1 MSGLSVSHLS
11 LFLRIAENL
20 SISETARELG
30 TTQPAISRILAGLEE
45 HYGAQLFMRAGRLQL
60 TTEGRL
66 LVRRAQKA
74 LTELESAEAE
84 IESLRRMSVGMLA
97 VGSSHMLTH
106 YYLLPALRQF
116 HEENPHVSIRMENV
130 GILET
135 VRCLLDERIELGV
148 VTTPYGSTGGI
159 EFLPFS
165 TMTDCFLA
173 GESFLEL
180 KNHPVSVKELASY
193 PLIVM
198 KSGRIS
204 REFQEHFFEIR
215 HAELKPEMECAM
227 MSLTADFVA
236 AGLGIGW
243 VCDRVADEA
252 IQAGQPVFKIQLDRP
267 PAPRLVGLIKRSGAP
282 LSSAARAF
290 VSCLGV
296 KSLNTSC

>member
-116 HEENPHVSIRMENV
+116 H
-130 GILET
+130 L
-135 VRCLLDERIELGV
+135 
-148 VTTPYGSTGGI
+148 
-159 EFLPFS
+159 
-165 TMTDCFLA
+165 
-173 GESFLEL
+173 
-180 KNHPVSVKELASY
+180 
-193 PLIVM
+193 
-198 KSGRIS
+198 
-204 REFQEHFFEIR
+204 
-215 HAELKPEMECAM
+215 
-227 MSLTADFVA
+227 
-236 AGLGIGW
+236 
-243 VCDRVADEA
+243 
-252 IQAGQPVFKIQLDRP
+252 
-267 PAPRLVGLIKRSGAP
+267 
-282 LSSAARAF
+282 
-290 VSCLGV
+290 
-296 KSLNTSC
+296 